1 MTRRKKSVSVNLSMS
16 YLLIVLLLLCYLSFW
31 YSSLKVFKATHKLNI
46 KNRIFFK
53 LVTIG
58 LWNYSIITLGFMSA
72 DLWGQLRTTLS
83 KQELFF
89 VLPMLVFSLTLFWY
103 AKKTI
108 ERVKFDVIFSQKAPE
123 VLVTK
128 GPYRYIRHPFYTSY
142 MTAYLGLIILNY
154 NLVVSFLAGI
164 LIADYILA
172 AKNEEKKFLNSSFSD
187 EYKTYKAKTK
197 MFFPFVC

>member
-1 MTRRKKSVSVNLSMS
+1 MSVNLSMS

-31 YSSLKVFKATHKLNI
+31 YSSLKIFKATHKLNI

-72 DLWGQLRTTLS
+72 DLWGQLRSTLP
-83 KQELFF
+83 KPELFF

-103 AKKTI
+103 AKKAI
-108 ERVKFDVIFSQKAPE
+108 ERVNFDVIFSQKAPE

-142 MTAYLGLIILNY
+142 IVAYLGLIILNY

-172 AKNEEKKFLNSSFSD
+172 AKTEENKFLNSSFSD

-197 MFFPFVC
+197 MFFPFVF